1 MSILNVNKL
10 SPIGSGS
17 TITVAAGIA
26 SYTGK
31 INCAEFDNNPSFTG
45 NVTIG
50 GNLGVAGTITYEDV
64 ARVDATGI
72 STFREGFGV
81 GPLTGIALTAY
92 KDGSIR
98 STGIITA
105 TTFGSDTNST
115 FTTGGSE
122 RLRITSDGNLLI
134 GTTSSAT
141 INSGDA
147 SLQVKSTTK
156 AISILQSESNDGGAN
171 IDFAKSRGGAVVQ
184 SGDNIGNLFWNGH
197 DGTDYATRAAAIQG
211 WVDTTPGG
219 NDMPGRITFST
230 TADGAA
236 SLTERMRIDSKG
248 NVTKPTNFHILVQ
261 RSGNQTG
268 YNASNMSDVVIWNSV
283 VTGESST
290 GAADQFNTSTGLF
303 TAPVTGM
310 YHFHVSVNCSYDCEG
325 AWINVNGSRPNYAA
339 FYPNGSQS
347 ADGTLTYHITAG
359 ETVGIKWYDNG
370 NTNATI
376 NANTHHT
383 WWRIVLLG

>member
-10 SPIGSGS
+10 APIGSGS

-45 NVTIG
+45 NVTIA

-72 STFREGFGV
+72 STFREGYQV

-122 RLRITSDGNLLI
+122 RLRIDSDGQI
-134 GTTSSAT
+134 
-141 INSGDA
+141 
-147 SLQVKSTTK
+147 KK
-156 AISILQSESNDGGAN
+156 AQGAN
-171 IDFAKSRGGAVVQ
+171 VTSLKTYNSNTDAFWLDHYQYQVSSTYQRYTDIVS
-184 SGDNIGNLFWNGH
+184 IG
-197 DGTDYATRAAAIQG
+197 DGTWGSNIRFFTNANGSANGI
-211 WVDTTPGG
+211 
-219 NDMPGRITFST
+219 
-230 TADGAA
+230 
-236 SLTERMRIDSKG
+236 ERLRIDKDG
-248 NVTKPTNFHILVQ
+248 NVTKPTNFHILVA
-261 RSGNQTG
+261 RDGNQTG
-268 YNASNMSDVVIWNSV
+268 YNASNMGDVIIWNSV
-283 VTGESST
+283 ITGDSST
-290 GAADQFNTSTGLF
+290 GASDHFNTSTGLF
-303 TAPVTGM
+303 TAPVTGL
-310 YHFHVSVNCSYDCEG
+310 YYFHVSVNCDYNVEG
-325 AWINVNGSRPNYAA
+325 GWINVNGSRPNYSA
-339 FYPNGSQS
+339 FYPNNAAS
-347 ADGTLTYHITAG
+347 ADGHLTYHITAG

-370 NTNATI
+370 NTSTTI
-376 NANTHHT
+376 NANTNHT